1 MSNNK
6 FKLTSELSLKEMAL
20 DGRQF
25 DIPKKVLVDFSK
37 ARPRYQYK
45 DNKQTDVVE
54 AYILGAIDDKTAQA
68 IEQGLIDI
76 DMVKSIR
83 LEVLGGLDDLET
95 AIEQEQVAY
104 VELLDTKVMAQWVAQ
119 GSRGGF
125 RELKLV
131 ASGLKWLV

>member
-1 MSNNK
+1 MTNTK

-20 DGRQF
+20 DSRQF

-68 IEQGLIDI
+68 IEQGLVDI
-76 DMVKSIR
+76 DMVKSIW
-83 LEVLGGLDDLET
+83 LEVLGGLDDIET
-95 AIEQEQVAY
+95 AIEQEQTAY
-104 VELLDTKVMAQWVAQ
+104 VELIDTKVMARWVTQ
-119 GSRGGF
+119 GNRGGF

-131 ASGLKWLV
+131 ASGLKWLS